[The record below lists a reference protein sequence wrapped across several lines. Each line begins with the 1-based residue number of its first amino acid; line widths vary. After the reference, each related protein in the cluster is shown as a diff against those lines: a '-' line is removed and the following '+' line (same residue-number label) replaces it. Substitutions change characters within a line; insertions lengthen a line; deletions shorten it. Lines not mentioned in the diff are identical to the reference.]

1 MNTKLENETREQEP
15 QSSGYKWIV
24 FGVMFAIMGIVL
36 GANWMVMPVLFTQ
49 MSETTGIA
57 LSTFQTIWALIPL
70 AGILICL
77 PAGLLADK
85 FGVYWVI
92 GTSLIFCTV
101 FGAMRGVFSSYA
113 GIAAATFLWG
123 GSSYVFMVNYPKVIG
138 QWFPSNQLAAIN
150 GLVMAAYSIGAAVG
164 MSISGTMISAA
175 VGGWQNTYHFWA
187 ALTGL
192 CTVLWFVLVKE
203 KREVASDTG
212 KSQEA
217 IAAEA
222 SIGSMSMVGNI
233 LKIRDSWYLI
243 AIFSLLMGG
252 WIGLTGLFPSMMEQL
267 GWPRADANNSM
278 AVATVAMIVG
288 CAVIP
293 MLSDWIGRRRWIFSV
308 SMILCGLAT
317 VMMFLSVKTPGNSM
331 LWVFLT
337 ILGFMAGAM
346 PIILAI
352 PVELKAIGI
361 GLAGTAVGLMNMGS
375 NITGFLFPL
384 AGMSMLNMEPIW
396 SGLLFGGAGF
406 VLAGVLA
413 LMLTETGIKA
423 RSKS

>member
-1 MNTKLENETREQEP
+1 MHTKQEGKIQENDGT
-15 QSSGYKWIV
+15 SSGYKWVV

-57 LSTFQTIWALIPL
+57 LSAFQTIWALIPL

-85 FGVYWVI
+85 YGVYWVI
-92 GTSLIFCTV
+92 GISLILCTV
-101 FGAMRGVFSSYA
+101 CGAMRGMFASYF
-113 GIAAATFLWG
+113 GIALATFLWG

-138 QWFPSNQLAAIN
+138 QWFPTHQLAAIN
-150 GLVMAAYSIGAAVG
+150 GLIMAAYSIGAAVG
-164 MSISGTMISAA
+164 MSISGTVISTA

-187 ALTGL
+187 ALTGV
-192 CTVLWFVLVKE
+192 CTLLWFVFLKE
-203 KREVASDTG
+203 KRGAAADDV

-217 IAAEA
+217 IAAEG
-222 SIGSMSMVGNI
+222 SIGSLSMVTNI

-243 AIFSLLMGG
+243 IIFSLLLGG

-267 GWPRADANNSM
+267 GWPREDANNSM
-278 AVATVAMIVG
+278 ALSTVAMIVG
-288 CAVIP
+288 CAVLPAI
-293 MLSDWIGRRRWIFSV
+293 SDWIGRRRWIFTV
-308 SMILCGLAT
+308 CLTLCGLAT
-317 VMMFLSVKTPGNSM
+317 VMMFLSVKNPGSSM

-337 ILGFMAGAM
+337 AQGFMAGAM

-361 GLAGTAVGLMNMGS
+361 ALAGTTVGLMNMGS

-396 SGLLFGGAGF
+396 SGLLFGGIGFILAGF
-406 VLAGVLA
+406 LA
-413 LMLTETGIKA
+413 LKLTETGQKA
-423 RSKS
+423 SQQA

>member
-1 MNTKLENETREQEP
+1 MNIKREDKAQGHVEG
-15 QSSGYKWIV
+15 SSAYKWVV

-77 PAGLLADK
+77 PAGILADK

-92 GTSLIFCTV
+92 GISLISCTV
-101 FGAMRGVFSSYA
+101 FGSMRGMFGSYA
-113 GIAAATFLWG
+113 GIALSTFFWG

-138 QWFPSNQLAAIN
+138 QWFPSHQLAAIN

-164 MSISGTMISAA
+164 MSISGTMISDA

-192 CTVLWFVLVKE
+192 CTLLWFVFLR
-203 KREVASDTG
+203 KRTA
-212 KSQEA
+212 A
-217 IAAEA
+217 AAEDGESPA
-222 SIGSMSMVGNI
+222 AIVAEGSIGSMSMVANI
-233 LKIRDSWYLI
+233 LKVKDSWYLI
-243 AIFSLLMGG
+243 IIFSLLMGG

-278 AVATVAMIVG
+278 AVSTVAMIVG
-288 CAVIP
+288 CAVLP
-293 MLSDWIGRRRWIFSV
+293 MLSDWVGKRRWIFTV
-308 SMILCGLAT
+308 CLTLCGLAT
-317 VMMFLSVKTPGNSM
+317 VMMFLAVKNTDSSM

-337 ILGFMAGAM
+337 IQGFMAGAM
-346 PIILAI
+346 PIILAV

-361 GLAGTAVGLMNMGS
+361 ALAGTAVGLMNMGS

-384 AGMSMLNMEPIW
+384 AGMSMLNMDPVW
-396 SGLLFGGAGF
+396 SGVFFGCIGF

-413 LMLTETGIKA
+413 LKLTETGTKA
-423 RSKS
+423 RQVS

>member
-1 MNTKLENETREQEP
+1 MDNKEESKAQGIVEGA
-15 QSSGYKWIV
+15 SAYKWVV

-77 PAGLLADK
+77 PAGILADK
-85 FGVYWVI
+85 LGVYWVI
-92 GTSLIFCTV
+92 GISLISCTV
-101 FGAMRGVFSSYA
+101 FGSMRGLFGSYA
-113 GIAAATFLWG
+113 GIALSTFFWG

-138 QWFPSNQLAAIN
+138 QWFPSHQLAAIN
-150 GLVMAAYSIGAAVG
+150 GLIMAAYSIGAAVG
-164 MSISGTMISAA
+164 MSISGTMISEA

-192 CTVLWFVLVKE
+192 CTLLWFLFLRK
-203 KREVASDTG
+203 KAGPAYQSS
-212 KSQEA
+212 KSPEA
-217 IAAEA
+217 MTSEGA
-222 SIGSMSMVGNI
+222 IGSTDMVLSI

-243 AIFSLLMGG
+243 LIFSLLMGG
-252 WIGLTGLFPSMMEQL
+252 WIGLTGMFPSMMEQL

-278 AVATVAMIVG
+278 AVSTVAMIVG
-288 CAVIP
+288 CAVLP
-293 MLSDWIGRRRWIFSV
+293 ALSDWLGKRRWVFAV
-308 SMILCGLAT
+308 CLTLCGLAT
-317 VMMFLSVKTPGNSM
+317 VMLCSVVKNTGSSM
-331 LWVFLT
+331 LWVFLV
-337 ILGFMAGAM
+337 IQGFMAGGM
-346 PIILAI
+346 PIILAV

-361 GLAGTAVGLMNMGS
+361 ALAGTTVGLMNMGS

-384 AGMSMLNMEPIW
+384 AGMSMLNMDPVW
-396 SGLLFGGAGF
+396 SGLLFGCVGF

-413 LMLTETGIKA
+413 LKLTETGSKA
-423 RSKS
+423 GK

>member
-1 MNTKLENETREQEP
+1 MHAKQEDKIQEHDGTSP
-15 QSSGYKWIV
+15 GYKWVV

-57 LSTFQTIWALIPL
+57 LSVFQTIWALIPL

-85 FGVYWVI
+85 YGVYWVI
-92 GTSLIFCTV
+92 GISLILCTV
-101 FGAMRGVFSSYA
+101 CGSMRGMFSSYF
-113 GIAAATFLWG
+113 GIALATFLWG

-138 QWFPSNQLAAIN
+138 QWFPTHQLAAIN
-150 GLVMAAYSIGAAVG
+150 GLIMAAYSIGAAVG
-164 MSISGTMISAA
+164 MSISGTLISTA

-187 ALTGL
+187 ALTGV
-192 CTVLWFVLVKE
+192 CTILWLVLLRKKSGAAADGV
-203 KREVASDTG
+203 

-217 IAAEA
+217 IAAEGSLG
-222 SIGSMSMVGNI
+222 SISMVTNI
-233 LKIRDSWYLI
+233 LKIRDSRYLI
-243 AIFSLLMGG
+243 IIFSLLLGG

-267 GWPRADANNSM
+267 GWPREDANNSM
-278 AVATVAMIVG
+278 ALSTVAMIVG
-288 CAVIP
+288 CAVLP
-293 MLSDWIGRRRWIFSV
+293 ALSDWIGRRRWIFSV
-308 SMILCGLAT
+308 CLTLCGLAT
-317 VMMFLSVKTPGNSM
+317 VMMFFSVKNPGSSM
-331 LWVFLT
+331 LWAFLMVQ
-337 ILGFMAGAM
+337 GFMAGAM

-361 GLAGTAVGLMNMGS
+361 ALAGTTVGLMNMGS

-396 SGLLFGGAGF
+396 SGLFFGGVGF
-406 VLAGVLA
+406 ILAGLLA
-413 LMLTETGIKA
+413 LKLTETGQKA
-423 RSKS
+423 GQRT

>member
-1 MNTKLENETREQEP
+1 MKQEGKA
-15 QSSGYKWIV
+15 QNNGEGSSAYKWVV

-77 PAGLLADK
+77 PAGILADK
-85 FGVYWVI
+85 YGVYWVI
-92 GTSLIFCTV
+92 GISLLLCTIF
-101 FGAMRGVFSSYA
+101 GSMRGLFTSYA
-113 GIAAATFLWG
+113 GIALATFLWG

-138 QWFPSNQLAAIN
+138 QWFPSHQLAAVN

-164 MSISGTMISAA
+164 MSISGTLISSA

-192 CTVLWFVLVKE
+192 CALLWFVFLRKKARGTAE
-203 KREVASDTG
+203 EGPRPET
-212 KSQEA
+212 
-217 IAAEA
+217 IAAEG
-222 SIGSMSMVGNI
+222 SIGSMRMVATI
-233 LKIRDSWYLI
+233 LKVRDSWYLI
-243 AIFSLLMGG
+243 IIFSLLMGG
-252 WIGLTGLFPSMMEQL
+252 WIGLTGLFPSLMEQL

-278 AVATVAMIVG
+278 AVSTVAMIVG
-288 CAVIP
+288 CALLP
-293 MLSDWIGRRRWIFSV
+293 TLSDWIGRRRWIFTVCLTLS
-308 SMILCGLAT
+308 GLAT
-317 VMMFLSVKTPGNSM
+317 VMMFLTVKNTGSSL

-337 ILGFMAGAM
+337 IQGFMAGGM
-346 PIILAI
+346 PIILAV

-361 GLAGTAVGLMNMGS
+361 ALAGTTVGLMNMGS

-384 AGMSMLNMEPIW
+384 VGMSMLNMEPVW
-396 SGLLFGGAGF
+396 SGLFFGCVGF
-406 VLAGVLA
+406 VLAGLLA
-413 LMLTETGIKA
+413 LMLTETGAKA
-423 RSKS
+423 GWPS